1 MRISVSL
8 LKSSNANVTSKVGE
22 EEQIRSEWRW
32 MQVRRK
38 QVEKG
43 KWEEKGSYSWE
54 KSEKTQIC
62 EW

>member
-32 MQVRRK
+32 MQVRRR

-43 KWEEKGSYSWE
+43 KWEEKG
-54 KSEKTQIC
+54 KHR
-62 EW
+62 